1 MNAFLPIP
9 CITESATRHVNLC
22 KAATTKQIF
31 QWRSHVALAFL
42 ALVISAFAGIA
53 NAQSGSDL
61 FGGPEILSPE
71 AAFSPEVSS
80 VTSDAITVEFTIAEG
95 YYLYRDKSKFT
106 LQTADGKPLDSAIVD
121 KTFSESTIFHDEY
134 FGESAIF
141 ATKV

>member
-1 MNAFLPIP
+1 M
-9 CITESATRHVNLC
+9 T
-22 KAATTKQIF
+22 
-31 QWRSHVALAFL
+31 L
-42 ALVISAFAGIA
+42 ALFALLISAFAGIA

-71 AAFSPEVSS
+71 AAFSPEISS

-106 LQTADGKPLDSAIVD
+106 LQTADGKTLDSAIVG

-134 FGESAIF
+134 FCLLYTSPSPRD
-141 ATKV
+141 